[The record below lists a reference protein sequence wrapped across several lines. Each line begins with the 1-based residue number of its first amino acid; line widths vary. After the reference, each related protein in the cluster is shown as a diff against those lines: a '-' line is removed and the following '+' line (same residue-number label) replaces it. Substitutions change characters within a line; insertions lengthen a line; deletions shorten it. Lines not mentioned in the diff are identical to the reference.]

1 MGLVETMEN
10 RSGKNVIMNE
20 SQVKPERMANLE
32 LLRCVAMMMVVALHY
47 LGKGNL
53 LADLAGESL
62 GGGETAAWLLESF
75 CIVAVNVYVF
85 ISGYFLCTS
94 SFKVS
99 RLIQL
104 WLQVWAYSVAFGL
117 LGAMA
122 GVMQET
128 AFDIHFLLTLFFPV
142 SMGHYWFMTAYV
154 FLYLLLPFVG
164 AAARRMTRQ
173 QFRIGVGLLL
183 LVFCVQ
189 KSILPV
195 RFEMDGMGYD
205 CMWYLCV
212 FLAAAYVRRFDCIL
226 LKRRGRGLCL
236 YVVCC
241 LLVFAG
247 TMGLRGIYRRTGSLG
262 QMLQL
267 FLEYN
272 HILPF
277 LAAVG
282 LFAFFY
288 RIKITGRTA
297 GLVCRIAPYTL
308 GVYLLHE
315 NLGLRYTWQKWMGAE
330 KVAMTL
336 QKGGFSGLG
345 MLFWGTAAA
354 VLCVFVCGVLTDV
367 VRNGIFGM
375 LHRGLQHL
383 GPYRALLRAV
393 ERADGIFRADG

>member
-1 MGLVETMEN
+1 
-10 RSGKNVIMNE
+10 
-20 SQVKPERMANLE
+20 
-32 LLRCVAMMMVVALHY
+32 
-47 LGKGNL
+47 
-53 LADLAGESL
+53 
-62 GGGETAAWLLESF
+62 
-75 CIVAVNVYVF
+75 
-85 ISGYFLCTS
+85 
-94 SFKVS
+94 
-99 RLIQL
+99 
-104 WLQVWAYSVAFGL
+104 
-117 LGAMA
+117 
-122 GVMQET
+122 
-128 AFDIHFLLTLFFPV
+128 
-142 SMGHYWFMTAYV
+142 
-154 FLYLLLPFVG
+154 
-164 AAARRMTRQ
+164 
-173 QFRIGVGLLL
+173 
-183 LVFCVQ
+183 
-189 KSILPV
+189 
-195 RFEMDGMGYD
+195 
-205 CMWYLCV
+205 
-212 FLAAAYVRRFDCIL
+212 
-226 LKRRGRGLCL
+226 
-236 YVVCC
+236 
-241 LLVFAG
+241 
-247 TMGLRGIYRRTGSLG
+247 
-262 QMLQL
+262 MLQL

-315 NLGLRYTWQKWMGAE
+315 NLELRYTWQKWMGAE

-375 LHRGLQHL
+375 LHRGLLHL